1 MLEAPFGSLTE
12 NPEILGDIASLAPEG
27 QFAPARDAGK
37 LARMREFNCLLFA
50 TVHVAHAHGSRAA
63 RWAKAESAL
72 QDSKAQVAGNMV
84 AAFELIEQ
92 TLQIGRWVLGQ
103 DFSVADA
110 YLPTFARWLALDRVD
125 TRALNRVLDHRARMA
140 QRPAVQAVLAAE
152 GIPDSGNVIGK
163 AGAEKP

>member
-1 MLEAPFGSLTE
+1 MRRFLA
-12 NPEILGDIASLAPEG
+12 ILHRSRPRASLHRREMHESW
-27 QFAPARDAGK
+27 RECEN
-37 LARMREFNCLLFA
+37 ARMREFNHLLFA

-72 QDSKAQVAGNMV
+72 QDSKAQMAGNMV

-110 YLPTFARWLALDRVD
+110 YLPTFARWLARDRVD

-140 QRPAVQAVLAAE
+140 QRP
-152 GIPDSGNVIGK
+152 
-163 AGAEKP
+163 

>member
-1 MLEAPFGSLTE
+1 
-12 NPEILGDIASLAPEG
+12 
-27 QFAPARDAGK
+27 
-37 LARMREFNCLLFA
+37 MREFNHLLFA

-72 QDSKAQVAGNMV
+72 QDRKAQVAGNMV

-92 TLQIGRWVLGQ
+92 TLQIRPWVLGQ
-103 DFSVADA
+103 DFSIADA
-110 YLPTFARWLALDRVD
+110 YLHTFARWLALDRVD

-152 GIPDSGNVIGK
+152 GIPDSGNGIGK